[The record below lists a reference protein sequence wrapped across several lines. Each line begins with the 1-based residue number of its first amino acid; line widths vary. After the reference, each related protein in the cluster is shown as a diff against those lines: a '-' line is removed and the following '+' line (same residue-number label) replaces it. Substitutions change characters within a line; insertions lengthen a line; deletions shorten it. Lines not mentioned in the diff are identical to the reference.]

1 MATASSINKR
11 FSLAGA
17 TALVTGGSKGIGSAI
32 VEELASFGATVHT
45 CARNQAE
52 LSRCQEEWTAKG
64 LAVTVSVC
72 DVAVRADREALAG
85 RVSAMFDGKLSIL
98 VNNAGTAYLKPAADL
113 TPEETSR
120 LMTTNFESC
129 FHLSQ
134 LFYPLLKDSGRGS
147 IVNISS
153 VASVLAFHSLPIYSA
168 AKGAMNQVTRNL
180 ACEWASDG
188 IRVNSVAPGYIQTPL
203 LTAFVAGNDF
213 AQVEFNRLPL
223 GRLGKPEDISSL
235 VAFLCMP
242 AASYIT
248 GQIICVDGG
257 RMLS

>member
-1 MATASSINKR
+1 MATTSSINKR
-11 FSLAGA
+11 FSLAGS
-17 TALVTGGSKGIGSAI
+17 TALVTGGSKGIGRAI

-45 CARNQAE
+45 CARNEAE
-52 LSRCQEEWTAKG
+52 LRRCQEEWMAKG

-72 DVAVRADREALAG
+72 DVSVRADREALAG

-98 VNNAGTAYLKPAADL
+98 VNNAGTSYLKPAADL
-113 TPEETSR
+113 TPEESSR
-120 LMTTNFESC
+120 FMTTNFESC

-134 LFYPLLKDSGRGS
+134 LAYPLLRDTGRGS

-153 VASVLAFHSLPIYSA
+153 IASVLAFHSLPIYSA
-168 AKGAMNQVTRNL
+168 AKAMNQVTRNL
-180 ACEWASDG
+180 SCEWASDG

-203 LTAFVAGNDF
+203 LTEFVVGNDF

-257 RMLS
+257 RTLS

>member
-17 TALVTGGSKGIGSAI
+17 TALVTGGSKGIGRAI

-98 VNNAGTAYLKPAADL
+98 PAADL

-188 IRVNSVAPGYIQTPL
+188 IR
-203 LTAFVAGNDF
+203 FVAGNDF